1 MAANIA
7 KESVTIEGYEPL
19 RAAAEKKSKLY
30 KSHKGPYF
38 IYSMLAGLFV
48 GFCMIL
54 IMVIAGL
61 LGGWAMLK
69 MVQGASF
76 AAALS
81 LIVYAGSELFT
92 GNVFTMT
99 TGYMMRKVTVA
110 VGVGLVV
117 FCWLG
122 NFAGSIVVAA
132 LYQGTG
138 LLSGATLEAVNAA
151 VWSKTDGTFIE
162 LFFRGIGCNVLVCLA
177 VWACYRMTSEAGKL
191 IMIFWCIYLFVVMGF
206 EHSIANMT
214 LFSLEVF
221 GGTSSE
227 VVARMAKNLAASTL
241 GNAVGGMALAYA
253 YWPIARGLTKVAAQK

>member
-1 MAANIA
+1 MTIA

-19 RAAAEKKSKLY
+19 RAAAEKKVKLLRTA
-30 KSHKGPYF
+30 KGPYF
-38 IYSMLAGLFV
+38 LYSMLAGVFV

-61 LGGWAMLK
+61 TGFGFTGLK
-69 MVQGASF
+69 MLQGASF

-81 LIVYAGSELFT
+81 LIVYAGSELYT

-99 TGYMMRKVTVA
+99 TGYMMRKVTPLIA
-110 VGVGLVV
+110 VCLVV

-138 LLSGATLEAVNAA
+138 LLSGATLEAVNYSVLA
-151 VWSKTDGTFIE
+151 KTDGNFFE
-162 LFFRGIGCNVLVCLA
+162 LFCRGIGCNVLVCLA
-177 VWACYRMTSEAGKL
+177 VWACYRMTSESGKL

-221 GGTSSE
+221 GGTSPE
-227 VVARMAKNLAASTL
+227 VMARMAKNLAASTL
-241 GNAVGGMALAYA
+241 GNAVGGMLLAYA
-253 YWPIARGLTKVAAQK
+253 YWPIARGLTKATMPK